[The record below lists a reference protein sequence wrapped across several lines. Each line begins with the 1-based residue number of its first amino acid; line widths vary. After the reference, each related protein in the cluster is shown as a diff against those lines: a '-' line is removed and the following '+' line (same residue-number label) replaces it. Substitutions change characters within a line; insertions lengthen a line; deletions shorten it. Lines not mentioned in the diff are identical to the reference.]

1 MLSVYLN
8 QTCELRRCTGSDMR
22 GQPVYSAPITVPCRR
37 QERTQ
42 NTISAN
48 EQTVNH
54 QTIYY
59 LSEHL
64 SAGDTLD
71 GHIVSAVYPMTAF
84 DGSFSGCKA
93 VI

>member
-1 MLSVYLN
+1 M
-8 QTCELRRCTGSDMR
+8 
-22 GQPVYSAPITVPCRR
+22 
-37 QERTQ
+37 
-42 NTISAN
+42 
-48 EQTVNH
+48 NH

-64 SAGDTLD
+64 SVGDMLD